1 MSNKKY
7 DVIVV
12 GELNVD
18 LIFQDI
24 ESFPEMGKE
33 KIAKNMML
41 TMGSASAIFAT
52 NIAKLGNKTSFIG
65 KLGKDSYGELVL
77 NTLKERG
84 VDTSGILIDK
94 NDKTGITVSMTF
106 LNNYSMLTY
115 MGAMENFTINDVDF
129 NFLNNGKHMHFASFY
144 LQPGMRP
151 HCKKL
156 FEKCK
161 KLGISTS
168 FDPSWDPDEKWDE
181 DIFDVLKNVD
191 VFLPNEQEAMNIAR
205 CTTVEEALD
214 RLSLYSKIVV
224 IKLGS
229 KGAITKYNGEILRIK
244 VFKIIPKDTTGAGDS
259 FNAGF
264 ISSWLSGKPIRTCL
278 VNGSA
283 CGALA
288 TTKLG
293 GATASPE
300 PQELDQFLRQHNE
313 DIFINNK

>member
-33 KIAKNMML
+33 KIAKNMLL
-41 TMGSASAIFAT
+41 TMGSSSAIFAT

-65 KLGKDSYGELVL
+65 KLGHDPYGELVL
-77 NTLKERG
+77 NTLMERG

-94 NDKTGITVSMTF
+94 NVKTGITISMTF
-106 LNNYSMLTY
+106 PDNYSMITY
-115 MGAMENFTINDVDF
+115 MGAMENFNINDVDF
-129 NFLNNGKHMHFASFY
+129 NFLNNGKHMHFSSFY

-151 HCKKL
+151 HCKNL
-156 FEKCK
+156 FKKCK
-161 KLGISTS
+161 ELGISTS
-168 FDPSWDPDEKWDE
+168 FDPSWDPDEKWE
-181 DIFDVLKNVD
+181 DDIIDVLKNTD
-191 VFLPNEQEAMNIAR
+191 VFLPNEQEAMNITG
-205 CTTVEEALD
+205 CNTVDEALD
-214 RLSLYSKIVV
+214 KLYQYSKIVV

-229 KGAITKYNGEILRIK
+229 KGAVTKYNGEIVRTK
-244 VFKIIPKDTTGAGDS
+244 TFNIIPKDTTGAGDS

-264 ISSWLSGKPIRTCL
+264 ISSWLSGKSIKTCL
-278 VNGSA
+278 TYGNA

-293 GATASPE
+293 GSTASPNE
-300 PQELDQFLRQHNE
+300 KELDQFLKLHNE
-313 DIFINNK
+313 DILI